1 MTWEKILAALA
12 AGLLIWLIYFSIRRN
27 PELFSRVNLGR
38 SFSTMGFLA
47 IGLIGF
53 VGLCIFLLRVG

>member
-1 MTWEKILAALA
+1 MGWEKILAMAV
-12 AGLLIWLIYFSIRRN
+12 AGLLIWITYRNIKGN
-27 PELFSRVNLGR
+27 PELFSRLNLGR

-53 VGLCIFLLRVG
+53 VGLCIYLLRVG